1 MRQQD
6 VFPGC
11 VELGEKGSEV
21 GELGQTD
28 PIGPCEPPA
37 ESELE
42 PLGNGKPL
50 EASEKYEQIC
60 KLETQ

>member
-11 VELGEKGSEV
+11 VQLGRGGSEV

-28 PIGPCEPPA
+28 CWG
-37 ESELE
+37 L
-42 PLGNGKPL
+42 
-50 EASEKYEQIC
+50 
-60 KLETQ
+60 